1 MITETRLYQAFDTIK
16 PHIDSIL
23 STLSSYG
30 IGATTLEFYKGGA
43 QMHVFNDICNDENQI
58 LTIEYTQPVEERIEL
73 SRQRVAKGVA

>member
-16 PHIDSIL
+16 PHIDAIL

-30 IGATTLEFYKGGA
+30 ISASTLEFYKGA
-43 QMHVFNDICNDENQI
+43 MQMHVFNDISNEENQI

-73 SRQRVAKGVA
+73 SKQRVAKGAA